1 MFLVSEIIAVE
12 VVAGISLNYDK
23 STCDRSSTC
32 YKAVQRFQI
41 RLKAMIHNSV
51 CLILIES

>member
-23 STCDRSSTC
+23 STCDRPSTC
-32 YKAVQRFQI
+32 YKAVRRFQI